1 MQESKPRIVV
11 AEKFTESAMARLA
24 AAGEV
29 VLLEKPDEAR
39 LIAEVANADAL
50 AVRTYAHVT
59 ARVIEAAK
67 KAGRLK
73 VIGRGGVGVDNID
86 VEAALAAGIIV
97 VNTPA
102 ACTQAVADLVVG
114 LIVAVQRKIVEFDPK
129 VRKGEFASLRSE
141 APQAIELGN
150 QTLGVIGMGR
160 IGRAVSHRLHHGFG
174 TRVIYRDIREIGW
187 LSFPAEAK
195 ASDEDV
201 YAQADIVTM
210 HVPLTPLTRGMI
222 DAKALSHFKSSAIL
236 INTSRGP
243 VVEAE
248 PLAQALKEGR
258 LAGAAIDVFSPE
270 PPPPGHPL
278 FSAPNCVLTPHV
290 ASRTKEGLAAMNDVV
305 DDIIAVLQGREPMYG
320 VESGQ

>member
-1 MQESKPRIVV
+1 MAESRPRIVV

-29 VLLEKPDEAR
+29 VLLDKPNEDR
-39 LIAEVANADAL
+39 LVAEVANADAL
-50 AVRTYAHVT
+50 AVRTYAYVT
-59 ARVIEAAK
+59 ARVVEAAK
-67 KAGRLK
+67 KTGRLK
-73 VIGRGGVGVDNID
+73 VVGRGGVGVDNID
-86 VEAALAAGIIV
+86 VAAAVAAGITV

-114 LIVAVQRKIVEFDPK
+114 LIISVQRKIVEFDPK

-141 APQAIELGN
+141 APKAVELRN

-160 IGRAVSHRLHHGFG
+160 IGRAVGHRLHHGFG
-174 TRVIYRDIREIGW
+174 TRVIYRDIREVGL
-187 LSFPAEAK
+187 LSFPAEPQ
-195 ASDEDV
+195 ASAEAV
-201 YAQADIVTM
+201 YANADIVTM

-222 DAKALSHFKSSAIL
+222 DAKALLHFKPSATL

-243 VVEAE
+243 VVQAD
-248 PLAQALKEGR
+248 PLAKALKEGK
-258 LAGAAIDVFSPE
+258 LAGAAIDVFEPE

-305 DDIIAVLQGREPMYG
+305 DDIIAVIQGREPMY
-320 VESGQ
+320 VVDSSQ